1 MKTPDTID
9 LSILPKSIRQQ
20 VYDFYLLVKQQSEQ
34 QSKQPA
40 SNTPECA
47 LLSENALAKGWLNE
61 AEDEAWRDF
70 Q

>member
-9 LSILPKSIRQQ
+9 LSVLPESIRQQ
-20 VYDFYLLVKQQSEQ
+20 VYELYLSLKRQVEQ
-34 QSKQPA
+34 RGKPKVDVG
-40 SNTPECA
+40 ECA
-47 LLSENALAKGWLNE
+47 LLSENALAEGWLSE